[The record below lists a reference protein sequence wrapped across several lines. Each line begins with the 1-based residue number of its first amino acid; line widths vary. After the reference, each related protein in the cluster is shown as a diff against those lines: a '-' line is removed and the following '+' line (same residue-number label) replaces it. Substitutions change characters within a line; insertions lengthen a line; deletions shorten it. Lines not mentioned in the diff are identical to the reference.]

1 LKVWKKKNNLIYVKM
16 VKVLRYSLD
25 NIFILKSKCEWKNNL
40 FGTFYL
46 DFKKQHNYNKKKLR
60 GHARLSNDTMII

>member
-1 LKVWKKKNNLIYVKM
+1 LEKKNNLIYVKM

-40 FGTFYL
+40 FGTFNL
-46 DFKKQHNYNKKKLR
+46 DFKKQHNYNKKNFVGMQDFL
-60 GHARLSNDTMII
+60 MIP

>member
-1 LKVWKKKNNLIYVKM
+1 M

-40 FGTFYL
+40 FGTFNL
-46 DFKKQHNYNKKKLR
+46 DFKKQHNYNKKNFVGMQDFL
-60 GHARLSNDTMII
+60 MIP